1 MLELQIGTVGFV
13 PSFVKYCKVTIMG
26 NLKFRFKTRAKQ
38 INTEFFFSCF
48 SDVAYERSPIFSMTS
63 VKQLSESRSIHRVKI
78 RSAFTPK
85 VVNSII

>member
-38 INTEFFFSCF
+38 INTEVFFFHVFLMWPMKGHLYS
-48 SDVAYERSPIFSMTS
+48 
-63 VKQLSESRSIHRVKI
+63 Q
-78 RSAFTPK
+78 
-85 VVNSII
+85 